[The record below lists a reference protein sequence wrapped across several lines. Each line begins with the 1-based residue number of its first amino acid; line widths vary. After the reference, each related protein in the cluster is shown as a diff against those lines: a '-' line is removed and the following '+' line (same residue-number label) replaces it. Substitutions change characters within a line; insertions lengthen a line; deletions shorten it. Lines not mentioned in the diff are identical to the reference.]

1 MLVMV
6 SSVVGSNSHR
16 RLDVAEFRGFAL
28 ADSVAPLVF
37 LNGGDSKAAQMF
49 TLAHELAHVWLGA
62 TGVSD
67 TQAGQVPE
75 QRTERWCN
83 RVAAELLMPLAEL
96 RAAHHRE
103 APIPEEIQPVVQ
115 FAGRECFH
123 GREQSVLRAGFLP
136 GVLGMARPQEP
147 FRCGVQH

>member
-16 RLDVAEFRGFAL
+16 RLDVTEFRGFAL

-37 LNGGDSKAAQMF
+37 LNGGDNSKAAQMF

-67 TQAGQVPE
+67 TQAGQMPE
-75 QRTERWCN
+75 QRTER
-83 RVAAELLMPLAEL
+83 
-96 RAAHHRE
+96 
-103 APIPEEIQPVVQ
+103 
-115 FAGRECFH
+115 
-123 GREQSVLRAGFLP
+123 
-136 GVLGMARPQEP
+136 
-147 FRCGVQH
+147 